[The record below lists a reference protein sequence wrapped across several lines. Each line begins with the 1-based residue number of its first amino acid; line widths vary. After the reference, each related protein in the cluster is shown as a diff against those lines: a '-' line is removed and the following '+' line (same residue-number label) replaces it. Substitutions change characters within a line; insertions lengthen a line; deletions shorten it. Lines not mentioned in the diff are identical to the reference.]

1 MGVRRE
7 TPARPEY
14 LRQAR
19 RPTRQGVAVLPDP
32 RRNRAAGRPGHHQGR
47 IQHPLRRHPLHDRP
61 RVRYAAGAVQTPSAG
76 PREDAGRSDEEGHVM
91 DIPDTWAGLLVSA
104 VRDAVQYNNDLM
116 RSETLRNRGNYE
128 EHLLVLSQFFE
139 YVKAEYKKI
148 ESQTG
153 VPLEKLLHED

>member
-1 MGVRRE
+1 
-7 TPARPEY
+7 
-14 LRQAR
+14 
-19 RPTRQGVAVLPDP
+19 
-32 RRNRAAGRPGHHQGR
+32 
-47 IQHPLRRHPLHDRP
+47 
-61 RVRYAAGAVQTPSAG
+61 
-76 PREDAGRSDEEGHVM
+76 M

-116 RSETLRNRGNYE
+116 RSETLRNRGDYE

-148 ESQTG
+148 ESRTG